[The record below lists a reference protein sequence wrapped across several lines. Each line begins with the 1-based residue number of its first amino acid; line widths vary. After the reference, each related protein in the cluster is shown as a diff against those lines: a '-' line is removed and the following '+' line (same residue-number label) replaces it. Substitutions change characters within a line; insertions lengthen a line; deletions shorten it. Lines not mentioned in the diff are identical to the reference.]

1 MKNKLIYILSIWLA
15 YTSAGCTQQEIPLFR
30 EKSGV
35 FFTSIKTTYSFRDH
49 FGVDVDTVYM
59 PVSLF
64 GDTTDVD
71 RVINVKVVE
80 PDSALLANPE
90 RYRVLSGVLPAGKF
104 EGQVGIEINNGS
116 ELADT
121 IYSIYLEI
129 VPNDDFPELV
139 EFNSTRAR
147 IEISDVR
154 IPPANWEM
162 YGIYGLT
169 FYFGKYEDE
178 WWDYILEVTGKSSL
192 PWNMF
197 LPEPNEEWPM
207 SNAEMMACV
216 RAVKN
221 ALQEHEYKTGEK
233 LRYKNGDPWTVSN
246 L

>member
-1 MKNKLIYILSIWLA
+1 MKNKLIYILIIWLA
-15 YTSAGCTQQEIPLFR
+15 YAGAGCSKQEIPLFQ

-35 FFTSIKTTYSFRDH
+35 FFTSISTTYSFRDH
-49 FGVDVDTVYM
+49 IGVDVDTVYM

-71 RVINVKVVE
+71 RVVNVKIVE
-80 PDSALLANPE
+80 PDTVLLAKPE
-90 RYRVLSGVLPAGKF
+90 RYRVLQGILPAGKF
-104 EGQVGIEINNGS
+104 EGQVAIEINNGP

-129 VPNDDFPELV
+129 VPNDDFPKLV
-139 EFNSTRAR
+139 EFNNNRAR
-147 IEISDVR
+147 VEISDVR
-154 IPPANWEM
+154 IPPANWRWLEM
-162 YGIYGLT
+162 

-192 PWNMF
+192 PWDPIASDKETWWMTDT
-197 LPEPNEEWPM
+197 EIM
-207 SNAEMMACV
+207 ICA

-233 LRYKNGDPWTVSN
+233 LCYKNGDPWTVSN
-246 L
+246 I